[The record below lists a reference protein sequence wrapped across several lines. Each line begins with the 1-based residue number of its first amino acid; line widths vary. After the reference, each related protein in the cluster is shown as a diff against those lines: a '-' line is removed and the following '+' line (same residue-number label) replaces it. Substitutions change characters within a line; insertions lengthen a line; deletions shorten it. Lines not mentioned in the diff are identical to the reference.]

1 MGQEPRRLARQIMT
15 RTIRADRR
23 LLLVSVIVKV
33 VFRLTGIGVK
43 HLDKQDNSLLRT
55 LREDEN
61 SLHESTV

>member
-1 MGQEPRRLARQIMT
+1 MT

-55 LREDEN
+55 LREDKN

>member
-55 LREDEN
+55 LREDKN